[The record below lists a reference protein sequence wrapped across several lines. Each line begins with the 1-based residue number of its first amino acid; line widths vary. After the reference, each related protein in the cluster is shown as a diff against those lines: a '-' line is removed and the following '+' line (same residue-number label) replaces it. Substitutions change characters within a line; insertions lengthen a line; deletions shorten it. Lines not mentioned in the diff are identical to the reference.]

1 MTVSPGSMMNCIEL
15 KPLEAEKLNRF
26 VRDNQEAFNFGSL
39 EEFGLRDN
47 HFEEDEQI
55 ISRATIEMSVRD
67 GETYRIMQ
75 SGKPVGGLV
84 IKVDGDEG
92 ELELLFVSPHAHSR
106 GIGCAAWCEVE
117 RLHPEVRVWE
127 TVTPYFEQRNIH
139 FYVNRCG
146 FHIVE
151 FYNSHHP
158 DPNDPDMAQDKDEQF
173 PAGMFRFEKVV
184 R

>member
-1 MTVSPGSMMNCIEL
+1 
-15 KPLEAEKLNRF
+15 
-26 VRDNQEAFNFGSL
+26 
-39 EEFGLRDN
+39 
-47 HFEEDEQI
+47 
-55 ISRATIEMSVRD
+55 MSVRD

-75 SGKPVGGLV
+75 SGKSVGGLV

-127 TVTPYFEQRNIH
+127 TVTLYFEQRNIH

-158 DPNDPDMAQDKDEQF
+158 DPNDPDMVQDKDEQF

>member
-1 MTVSPGSMMNCIEL
+1 
-15 KPLEAEKLNRF
+15 
-26 VRDNQEAFNFGSL
+26 
-39 EEFGLRDN
+39 
-47 HFEEDEQI
+47 
-55 ISRATIEMSVRD
+55 
-67 GETYRIMQ
+67 MQ

-106 GIGCAAWCEVE
+106 GIGYAAWYEVE